1 MTYLSAFGRIASM
14 KTRSKYYKK
23 LGNLLSKPQFSIND
37 AKRQGVPKEALAYFC
52 KIGLLERVFK
62 GVYRIANYESDIDLS
77 LEFLAITASSIPSGV
92 ICLISALSYYELTD
106 EIPREIWIAIPNEQR
121 APKKHGARIVRMR
134 DVKLGQKKIKINEYK
149 VKIFDRERSI
159 IDAFRYLSPEI
170 AIKALK
176 IYLNNY
182 KNKPSI
188 KKLTEYSEK
197 LRVNIKPYILSCTT

>member
-1 MTYLSAFGRIASM
+1 M
-14 KTRSKYYKK
+14 KTKSKYYKK
-23 LGNLLSKPQFSIND
+23 LGSLLSKPQFSIKD
-37 AKRQGVPKEALAYFC
+37 AKNKGIPKEALAYLC
-52 KIGLLERVFK
+52 KIGVLERVFK
-62 GVYRIANYESDIDLS
+62 GIYRAANYESDIDIS
-77 LEFLAITASSIPSGV
+77 LESLATVASSIPFGV

-106 EIPREIWIAIPNEQR
+106 EIPREIWIAIPHKNR

-134 DVKLGQKKIKINEYK
+134 NMKLGQKNIKIKEYK
-149 VKIFDRERSI
+149 VKIFDKERCI

-176 IYLNNY
+176 MYLNDY

-188 KKLTEYSEK
+188 KKLTEYAEK